1 MFADP
6 FLGRSNWWIYRQQLG
21 KSCVRTKGLVVRT
34 STLFLKG
41 VRFLRGTTVWD
52 KGESFFYPN
61 ALANKINNNG
71 YWFFACTKQFEKGNF
86 FIKVKVSPFFFFFC
100 FQFKN
105 VCALCASVACVC
117 KWCFCLKMTDCVWQ
131 ISSLFYIKWNICK

>member
-1 MFADP
+1 MPIHFSEEVIDE
-6 FLGRSNWWIYRQQLG
+6 SRQQLG
-21 KSCVRTKGLVVRT
+21 KSCVWTKGLTVRT

-86 FIKVKVSPFFFFFC
+86 FIKVKVSPFFFFC

-105 VCALCASVACVC
+105 VCVLRAYVSGVFVW
-117 KWCFCLKMTDCVWQ
+117 KWQ
-131 ISSLFYIKWNICK
+131 IVCGKFPPFFI